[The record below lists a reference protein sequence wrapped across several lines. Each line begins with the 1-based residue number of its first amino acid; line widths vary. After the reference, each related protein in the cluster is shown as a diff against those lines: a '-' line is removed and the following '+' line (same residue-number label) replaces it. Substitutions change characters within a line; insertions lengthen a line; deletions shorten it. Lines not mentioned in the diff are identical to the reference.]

1 MGAMEQLIELTFL
14 SETPKIFSMGNTNN
28 SNGSRRW
35 FLSFGFARKEEKN
48 KAADSPADMVKMLT
62 PDGKLVE
69 VPRSLVESSSTTQK
83 ASNKDILSW
92 MKNPSKR

>member
-1 MGAMEQLIELTFL
+1 
-14 SETPKIFSMGNTNN
+14 MGNSNN
-28 SNGSRRW
+28 SSGSRRW
-35 FLSFGFARKEEKN
+35 FLSFGFAKKEEKN
-48 KAADSPADMVKMLT
+48 KPADTHTEMVKMLT

-69 VPRSLVESSSTTQK
+69 VPRSLVDSSTSAQK